1 MKKLYFALALILSA
15 AACAFSEVTVSPDNP
30 QIVYNGR
37 ISWRNPKSPAFSY
50 PGTSAE
56 FRFSGSSVTMLAKPG
71 SGHFMVELDNLAP
84 FKINFSENDSVATL
98 ASNLDNNEHR
108 VRVTYAI
115 EGYQKRPEFRGFLLS
130 DGGKMLNAPKTQL
143 PKD

>member
-1 MKKLYFALALILSA
+1 MQSLAA
-15 AACAFSEVTVSPDNP
+15 D
-30 QIVYNGR
+30 
-37 ISWRNPKSPAFSY
+37 ISWWS
-50 PGTSAE
+50 
-56 FRFSGSSVTMLAKPG
+56 
-71 SGHFMVELDNLAP
+71 LDNLAP

-130 DGGKMLNAPKTQL
+130 DGGKMLNAPKRRL